1 MGLKKI
7 SPIWGKYGSDV
18 RKWRKAA
25 KLTLKDL
32 APLVGL
38 SEASLSYVENGK
50 MSPKDDHAAKIDA
63 ALGAKGKLL
72 QSWER
77 CSNHGLV
84 PVGFRKV
91 VDIEK
96 EALELRFYQP
106 VLVPGL
112 VQAPEY
118 AKALFAADRPQA
130 DEETIER
137 LVQGRLQRQKI
148 FNRLERPIVC
158 VVVEESVLRR
168 LVGGVPAMRA
178 QLAHLVDVIGK
189 RWVRFQVLPR
199 TPREHPGFPGGF
211 RIMVLEDQTVVS
223 AEHAFDEVL
232 IEDPDQIRKAVSVY
246 GRLQGEALSPHDS
259 LELVRQLEQGEL

>member
-1 MGLKKI
+1 M
-7 SPIWGKYGSDV
+7 
-18 RKWRKAA
+18 
-25 KLTLKDL
+25 
-32 APLVGL
+32 
-38 SEASLSYVENGK
+38 
-50 MSPKDDHAAKIDA
+50 
-63 ALGAKGKLL
+63 
-72 QSWER
+72 
-77 CSNHGLV
+77 